1 VNTSK
6 RPSQARSKNW
16 SFDVKVVTCGRECL
30 QKEGGEEEGRGGR
43 GHEADLHIWLG
54 DDERLVPIFRIFFI
68 IVFAIGREL
77 DTFFVD
83 DTLSTDEGDT
93 EADREGG
100 RAEG

>member
-1 VNTSK
+1 VEENAF
-6 RPSQARSKNW
+6 RR
-16 SFDVKVVTCGRECL
+16 RE
-30 QKEGGEEEGRGGR
+30 EGGEGG
-43 GHEADLHIWLG
+43 GDLHIWLG